1 MLPARYVRGLL
12 ALSSHFLHISD
23 YFSIN
28 YSDSSHHES
37 SELSQNNPLLYRG
50 QDRFY
55 DGRLEQAGFLPFGYY
70 HLSEKRRWSQLTA
83 HGHKNDIRTLSM
95 IKR

>member
-28 YSDSSHHES
+28 YSDSSHS
-37 SELSQNNPLLYRG
+37 TMRKSFFLKLSI
-50 QDRFY
+50 
-55 DGRLEQAGFLPFGYY
+55 FLTISIDHVEPIKIFGTF
-70 HLSEKRRWSQLTA
+70 ETE
-83 HGHKNDIRTLSM
+83 
-95 IKR
+95 

>member
-28 YSDSSHHES
+28 YSDSSQKS
-37 SELSQNNPLLYRG
+37 LPKRAFTASQPMPGIAVKYSLYLDHPSKQNVGYRP
-50 QDRFY
+50 
-55 DGRLEQAGFLPFGYY
+55 AGSIPNG
-70 HLSEKRRWSQLTA
+70 K
-83 HGHKNDIRTLSM
+83 SM
-95 IKR
+95 CQ

>member
-28 YSDSSHHES
+28 YSDSS
-37 SELSQNNPLLYRG
+37 QKFAFDLLKFRI
-50 QDRFY
+50 FV
-55 DGRLEQAGFLPFGYY
+55 
-70 HLSEKRRWSQLTA
+70 
-83 HGHKNDIRTLSM
+83 N
-95 IKR
+95 